1 LAECGQPAAGQN
13 GGRPGIT
20 HHRSAREEYPMA
32 ATPASDASIAGS
44 PASRVLGSKL
54 DSIPF
59 SPYHILIILVLGLVG
74 FVEGYDL
81 ALTGS
86 LLVLAK
92 APLHITAVEIR
103 WLTIAATIAVVV
115 GGFIASAISDHFS
128 RKAIIQIGVIG
139 TTFFTLLIPL
149 AQSGLQLIVIRLL
162 TGVGLGFAITA
173 PFPIAAELMPAQHRR
188 TYGAIYEIMLASAFT
203 LLPFVGFLLAHNPNG
218 FRLIA
223 LPGGLAL
230 FVVPVLVHFIIP
242 QSARWQLRRG
252 HPEAAV
258 ETVNRF
264 IRRCGSRVPLLT
276 LAELGPDRGT
286 VREEL
291 PPFAAIFRPGQLRWT
306 TVGIVTSI
314 CAGTCYYL
322 IAILLPKALI
332 DQGAAVRM
340 SFGISTI
347 VFMASIPGKA
357 FNGYLMELIGRRGTI
372 AYALGSAIPGLL
384 LMVTAHLTGSFANVM
399 MSAGAM
405 ILGFTALSC
414 FPAVRVYLSEQFPT
428 ALRGRGNIFGEAF
441 GRIFA
446 GVLAPFLI
454 EPHTGSPGIYFGT
467 ILAVV
472 AVGAFLPLLFGKE
485 TVGQLEMVTET
496 VPEIA

>member
-1 LAECGQPAAGQN
+1 
-13 GGRPGIT
+13 
-20 HHRSAREEYPMA
+20 MA
-32 ATPASDASIAGS
+32 ATPLTDMAVS

-59 SPYHILIILVLGLVG
+59 SPYHVFVILVLGFVG
-74 FVEGYDL
+74 FVDGYDL

-92 APLHITAVEIR
+92 APLHITPVEIR
-103 WLTIAATIAVVV
+103 WLTVAATIAVVI
-115 GGFIASAISDHFS
+115 GGFIAASISDHFS
-128 RKAIIQIGVIG
+128 RKAIVQIGVIG
-139 TTFFTLLIPL
+139 TTFFTLMIPL
-149 AQSGLQLIVIRLL
+149 VQNADQLIIVRLL

-188 TYGAIYEIMLASAFT
+188 TYGAIYEILLASAFA
-203 LLPFVGFLLAHNPNG
+203 LLPFVGFLLAHDPNG

-230 FVVPVLVHFIIP
+230 FVVPLLVQFVIP
-242 QSARWQLRRG
+242 QSPRWQLRRG
-252 HPEAAV
+252 DPEGAI
-258 ETVNRF
+258 ETINLF
-264 IRRCGSRVPLLT
+264 IRRCGNRVPPLT
-276 LAELGPDRGT
+276 VAMLGPDIKEA

-291 PPFAAIFRPGQLRWT
+291 PPFTALFRPGQLRWT
-306 TVGIVTSI
+306 SVGIMTGL

-332 DQGAAVRM
+332 DQGAAVKM

-347 VFMASIPGKA
+347 VFLMSIPGKA
-357 FNGYLMELIGRRGTI
+357 FNGYLMEVIGRRGTI
-372 AYALGSAIPGLL
+372 AYALGSAIPGVL
-384 LMVTAHLTGSFANVM
+384 LMVTAHLTGSYANVM

-428 ALRGRGNIFGEAF
+428 SLRGRGSIFGEAF

-454 EPHTGSPGIYFGT
+454 EPHTGSPVIYFGT
-467 ILAVV
+467 ILVAVS
-472 AVGAFLPLLFGKE
+472 VGAFLPLLFGKE
-485 TVGQLEMVTET
+485 TVGQLELVSDT
-496 VPEIA
+496 VPEVA

>member
-1 LAECGQPAAGQN
+1 
-13 GGRPGIT
+13 
-20 HHRSAREEYPMA
+20 MA
-32 ATPASDASIAGS
+32 ATPLTDLVVS
-44 PASRVLGSKL
+44 PASRALGSKL

-59 SPYHILIILVLGLVG
+59 SAYHVFVIIVLGLVG

-92 APLHITAVEIR
+92 GPLHITAVEIR
-103 WLTIAATIAVVV
+103 FLSVAATIAVVI
-115 GGFIASAISDHFS
+115 GGFIAAGISDHFS
-128 RKAIIQIGVIG
+128 RKTIIQIGVIG

-149 AQSGLQLIVIRLL
+149 SQSGLQLIMIRLL

-188 TYGAIYEIMLASAFT
+188 TYGAIYEILLASAFT

-230 FVVPVLVHFIIP
+230 FVVPVLVHFVIP
-242 QSARWQLRRG
+242 DSPRWQLRRG

-258 ETVNRF
+258 ATVNEF
-264 IRRCGSRVPLLT
+264 IRRCGNRVPPLT
-276 LAELGPDRGT
+276 MAALGPNREAA
-286 VREEL
+286 REEL
-291 PPFAAIFRPGQLRWT
+291 PPFMALFRPGQLRWT
-306 TVGIVTSI
+306 TVGIVTGL

-332 DQGAAVRM
+332 DQGAAVTM

-357 FNGYLMELIGRRGTI
+357 FNGYLMEVIGRRGTI
-372 AYALGSAIPGLL
+372 AFALGSAIPGLL
-384 LMVTAHLTGSFANVM
+384 LMVTAHLTGTFANVM
-399 MSAGAM
+399 MSAGAL

-414 FPAVRVYLSEQFPT
+414 FPSVRVYLSEQFPT
-428 ALRGRGNIFGEAF
+428 SLRGRGNIFGEAF

-446 GVLAPFLI
+446 GVLAPFMI
-454 EPHTGSPGIYFGT
+454 EPHTGSPVIYFGT
-467 ILAVV
+467 IAGAV
-472 AVGAFLPLLFGKE
+472 AIGAFLPLLFGKE
-485 TVGQLEMVTET
+485 TVGQLELVTET
-496 VPEIA
+496 APEIA

>member
-1 LAECGQPAAGQN
+1 
-13 GGRPGIT
+13 
-20 HHRSAREEYPMA
+20 MA
-32 ATPASDASIAGS
+32 ATPLTGTAVS

-59 SPYHILIILVLGLVG
+59 SPYHVFVILVLGFVG
-74 FVEGYDL
+74 FVDGYDL

-92 APLHITAVEIR
+92 GPLHITPVEIR
-103 WLTIAATIAVVV
+103 WLTVAATIAVVI
-115 GGFIASAISDHFS
+115 GGFIAAAISDHFS
-128 RKAIIQIGVIG
+128 RKAIVQIGVIG

-149 AQSGLQLIVIRLL
+149 VQNAEQLIIVRLL
-162 TGVGLGFAITA
+162 TGIGLGFAITA

-188 TYGAIYEIMLASAFT
+188 TYGAIYEILLASAFA
-203 LLPFVGFLLAHNPNG
+203 LLPFVGFLLAHDPNG

-230 FVVPVLVHFIIP
+230 FVVPLLVQFVIP
-242 QSARWQLRRG
+242 QSPRWQLRRG
-252 HPEAAV
+252 DPEGAV
-258 ETVNRF
+258 ETVNQF
-264 IRRCGSRVPLLT
+264 IRRCGNRVPPLT
-276 LAELGPDRGT
+276 LAMLGPNIKEAI
-286 VREEL
+286 REEL
-291 PPFAAIFRPGQLRWT
+291 PPFTALFRPGQLRWT
-306 TVGIVTSI
+306 TVGIMTGL

-332 DQGAAVRM
+332 DQGAAVKM

-347 VFMASIPGKA
+347 VFLMSIPGKA
-357 FNGYLMELIGRRGTI
+357 FNGYLMEVIGRRGTI
-372 AYALGSAIPGLL
+372 AYALGCAIPGVL
-384 LMVTAHLTGSFANVM
+384 LMVTAHLTGSYANVM

-446 GVLAPFLI
+446 GVLAPFMI
-454 EPHTGSPGIYFGT
+454 EPHTNSPVIYFGT
-467 ILAVV
+467 ILVAVS
-472 AVGAFLPLLFGKE
+472 VGAFLPLLFGKE
-485 TVGQLEMVTET
+485 TVGQLELVSET
-496 VPEIA
+496 VSEIA